1 MIFKKKIE
9 KNNDFIYVIYKVRKN
24 KFYIKFIIINNF
36 SQTCKLLHNA
46 FLLYLFIIICV
57 NLLSFNVYIELTNY
71 YNYYSGTFKIFLF
84 YYYCPDY

>member
-1 MIFKKKIE
+1 MLRNEKEKMIFKKKIE
-9 KNNDFIYVIYKVRKN
+9 KNNDLIYKVRKK
-24 KFYIKFIIINNF
+24 KFYIKFIIINDF

-71 YNYYSGTFKIFLF
+71 YN
-84 YYYCPDY
+84 DYLGNF